1 MSFIWPWV
9 LLLLVFIPLAAALYV
24 LLQWLRR
31 RRMARYGSTLLG
43 QATGGRRG
51 QMGWRRHFPAALF
64 LLGLTI
70 LTVALARPQAVVS
83 VPRIE
88 GTVILAFD
96 VSGSMAADDIKPTR
110 MDAAK
115 AAALSFVQN
124 QPSTVQVGIVAFSD
138 SGFAIQPPTNDQ
150 NALAQA
156 ISRLTPQRGTSL
168 GQGIAAA
175 LTAIINAQ
183 NGDQTHF
190 YSNATPEPTATPQP
204 VAPGSKGSTVVVLL
218 TDGENNEQPNP
229 LAVAQAAADSGI
241 RIYTVG
247 LGSPQGT
254 ELKVN
259 GFTVHTQLNEA
270 LLQQIAQVTAGS
282 YFNAQSAQDL
292 QAVYNHLDAQLIV
305 KPEKMEITSLFAGA
319 SLLVM
324 LVGGV
329 LSLWWFSRLP

>member
-1 MSFIWPWV
+1 MSFIWPWMLV
-9 LLLLVFIPLAAALYV
+9 LLVFIPPAAALYW

-43 QATGGRRG
+43 QATGGRLR
-51 QMGWRRHFPAALF
+51 QLGWRRHIPAAFF
-64 LLGLTI
+64 LLALTI

-96 VSGSMAADDIKPTR
+96 VSGSMAATDIKPTR

-115 AAALSFVQN
+115 AAALAFVQN
-124 QPSTVQVGIVAFSD
+124 QPATVQVGIVAFSD
-138 SGFAIQPPTNDQ
+138 SGFTIQPPTNDQ

-156 ISRLTPQRGTSL
+156 INRLTPQRGTAI
-168 GQGIAAA
+168 GQGIAAS
-175 LTAIINAQ
+175 LTAITNAQ
-183 NGDQTHF
+183 NADQTHF
-190 YSNATPEPTATPQP
+190 YSNATPQPTATPQP

-218 TDGENNEQPNP
+218 TDGENNERPDP
-229 LAVAQAAADSGI
+229 LAAAQAAADSGI

-270 LLQQIAQVTAGS
+270 LLQQIAEVTAGT
-282 YFNAQSAQDL
+282 YYNAQSAQDL

-319 SLLVM
+319 SILVM
-324 LVGGV
+324 LMGGV

>member
-1 MSFIWPWV
+1 M
-9 LLLLVFIPLAAALYV
+9 LLLLVFIPLAAALYG

-31 RRMARYGSTLLG
+31 RRMSRYGSTLLG
-43 QATGGRRG
+43 QATGGRK
-51 QMGWRRHFPAALF
+51 MGWRRHIPAALF
-64 LLGLTI
+64 LLGLTV

-96 VSGSMAADDIKPTR
+96 VSGSMAATDIKPTR

-115 AAALSFVQN
+115 AAALAFVQN
-124 QPSTVQVGIVAFSD
+124 QPATVQVGIVAFSD
-138 SGFAIQPPTNDQ
+138 SGFTIQPPTNDQ

-156 ISRLTPQRGTSL
+156 INRLTPQRGTAI
-168 GQGIAAA
+168 GQGIAAS
-175 LTAIINAQ
+175 LTAITNAQ
-183 NGDQTHF
+183 NADQTHF
-190 YSNATPEPTATPQP
+190 YSNATPQPTATPPP

-218 TDGENNEQPNP
+218 TDGENNERPDP
-229 LAVAQAAADSGI
+229 LAAAQAAADSGI

-270 LLQQIAQVTAGS
+270 LLQRIAEVTAGT
-282 YFNAQSAQDL
+282 YYNAQSAQDL

-324 LVGGV
+324 LMGAV